1 MLLNTL
7 KNKNLKPPKKTLKA
21 KFYFF
26 FGWVFLW
33 ILLGGFFNPNLPKGG
48 SSKDLPFLKT
58 L

>member
-33 ILLGGFFNPNLPKGG
+33 ILLGGFFNANPRFKA
-48 SSKDLPFLKT
+48 
-58 L
+58 